1 MHLTGTPFILTIN
14 AGSSS
19 VKFALFQRAP
29 APVAVFRGELSDIGG
44 AHSKFAVRGGASDT
58 FERRFAI
65 PEHISAANVLVE
77 WLLGRVPAAT
87 LAAIAYRVVYGGPG
101 CAATREIDGAMLDVL
116 YSNASSEPAHLAH
129 EIGLMETLRRHYPD
143 SAQVACFDSGFH
155 AHMPAVAATLPIPRR
170 YGALGLKRY
179 GFHGLS
185 CAWLMGE
192 LARVAGPR
200 AAAGKVVIAHLG
212 GGASVTAVE
221 DGRSRD
227 TTMGLTAAG
236 GIMMGKRSGDLD
248 PGLARYLARSEQM
261 SPAAFQQMVNFQSG
275 LLGVS
280 ETSADLRVLLASQ
293 ADDHRAAEAVDLFC
307 YQARKAICAMAGAI
321 GGLDTLIFAG
331 GIGEHAPEV
340 RARICAGLA
349 HLGVA
354 LDAGAN
360 ADGADLLSDPAGK
373 VCVRRMR
380 TDEESMM
387 VEETQAFLGA
397 VSGACGERDHG

>member
-1 MHLTGTPFILTIN
+1 MPSPSNTFILTIN

-19 VKFALFQRAP
+19 IKFALFQCAP
-29 APVAVFRGELSDIGG
+29 TPAAVFRGELSDIGG
-44 AHSKFAVRGGASDT
+44 AHSKFAVSGGATDT

-65 PEHISAANVLVE
+65 PEHVSAANVLVE
-77 WLLGRVPAAT
+77 WLLGRLPADQ
-87 LAAIAYRVVYGGPG
+87 LAAVAYRVVYGGPG
-101 CAATREIDGAMLDVL
+101 YAATREIDGAMLDAL
-116 YSNASSEPAHLAH
+116 YTNASTEPAHLAQ
-129 EIGLMETLRRHYPD
+129 EIRLMETLRRHYPD
-143 SAQVACFDSGFH
+143 SAHVACFDSGFH
-155 AHMPAVAATLPIPRR
+155 AAMPAVAATLPIPRR
-170 YGALGLKRY
+170 YAALGLRRY

-192 LARVAGPR
+192 LARVAGPQ

-261 SPAAFQQMVNFQSG
+261 SPAAFQHMVNYQSG

-293 ADDHRAAEAVDLFC
+293 AGDVRAAEAVDLFC
-307 YQARKAICAMAGAI
+307 YQARKAICAMAGAL
-321 GGLDTLIFAG
+321 GGIDTLIFAG

-349 HLGVA
+349 HLGVL

-360 ADGADLLSDPAGK
+360 ADGAAVLSKPAGT

-380 TDEESMM
+380 TDEESVMA
-387 VEETQAFLGA
+387 EETRSWLGA
-397 VSGACGERDHG
+397 VSGAFGERGHD